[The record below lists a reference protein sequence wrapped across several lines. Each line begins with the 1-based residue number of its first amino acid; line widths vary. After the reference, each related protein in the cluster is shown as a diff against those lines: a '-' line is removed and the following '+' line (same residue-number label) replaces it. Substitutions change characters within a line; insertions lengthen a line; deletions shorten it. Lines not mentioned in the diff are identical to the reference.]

1 MNKIFLSWRMGI
13 ILPVVMT
20 MIGCAAVDT
29 VTTVATT
36 VGEATGAISREQG
49 ESIRKSTTA
58 VSKSLEDFT
67 PEQEYYIGRTVGA
80 VVLGKYRPLADAKA
94 NDYLN
99 KMGQTLA
106 RVSDMP
112 ELFDGYHFLVL
123 DSDDI
128 NAFATPGGHIFI
140 TRGLI
145 RCCRTEDALAA
156 VLAHEIGHVQLRHG
170 MKAIEK
176 ARMTEALSVLAQEG
190 GKSFGGREVAQLT
203 QAFGGVIS
211 DITGTMINNGYS
223 RSYEYQADAASVSIL
238 RRSGYNPG
246 ALTDMLKVMAGQ
258 IKPGGS
264 DFARTHPSPRD
275 RIDELKESGQSS
287 AGSEPPAVRNE
298 RFTKA
303 IGHLL

>member
-1 MNKIFLSWRMGI
+1 MNKHFWQTGF
-13 ILPVVMT
+13 ILLTLMT
-20 MIGCAAVDT
+20 LMGCAVVETA
-29 VTTVATT
+29 TTIATT
-36 VGEATGAISREQG
+36 VGEATGTISKSQSQ
-49 ESIRKSTTA
+49 SIRKSTAA

-80 VVLGKYRPLADAKA
+80 VVLGKYSASADAKVNA
-94 NDYLN
+94 YLN
-99 KMGQTLA
+99 VLGQTLA
-106 RVSDMP
+106 QASDMP
-112 ELFDGYHFLVL
+112 ELFGGYHFLVL

-128 NAFATPGGHIFI
+128 NAFATSGGHIFI

-176 ARMTEALSVLAQEG
+176 ARMTEALSILAQEG
-190 GKSFGGREVAQLT
+190 AKSFGSQGVAQLT

-211 DITGTMINNGYS
+211 DITNTMINNGYS
-223 RSYEYQADAASVSIL
+223 RSYEYQADAAAVSIL
-238 RRSGYNPG
+238 QRMSYNPG
-246 ALTDMLKVMAGQ
+246 ALTDMLGVMARQ

-264 DFARTHPSPRD
+264 DFAKTHPSPQN
-275 RIDELKESGQSS
+275 RIAELKASGNSL
-287 AGSEPPAVRNE
+287 AVAETPAIRKE

-303 IGHLL
+303 VGHLL